1 LRGKARVLPPYEWPA
16 SFNINPHRYNKSLV
30 SLRIHSLTY
39 STILAKYYYYSAT
52 NSYGTNTKLYQSAV
66 GDHPERVNNLYF
78 TFIFLL
84 RAVIKAK
91 DHLLEYPYYTGNSTD
106 DALVAAYFTKLYDN
120 SITLNNIITIND
132 INECKNGFDES
143 ILFQEHVPVDA
154 LGSDEQLCE
163 GGRKNKIL
171 LEEFRNRFRN
181 ITKIM
186 DCVSCDK
193 CRIWGKVQILGI
205 GTAIKILLTP
215 NEDFRKI
222 NGLQLHRQEVIALV
236 NTIHQFSTSVDFAY
250 SAGKQL
256 PGGSPSSQNLV
267 IAIVT
272 SLCIIIVTFV
282 KICKSRLR

>member
-1 LRGKARVLPPYEWPA
+1 MNVNL
-16 SFNINPHRYNKSLV
+16 FQN
-30 SLRIHSLTY
+30 
-39 STILAKYYYYSAT
+39 
-52 NSYGTNTKLYQSAV
+52 AV
-66 GDHPERVNNLYF
+66 GNHPERLNNMYF
-78 TFIFLL
+78 AFIFLL

-106 DALVAAYFTKLYDN
+106 DALVMGYFTKLYDN
-120 SITLNNIITIND
+120 NITLNNIININD

-143 ILFQEHVPVDA
+143 ILFQEHVSTGGMDSEE
-154 LGSDEQLCE
+154 LQ

-193 CRIWGKVQILGI
+193 CRVWGKVQILGI

-215 NEDFRKI
+215 NEDLGRI

-236 NTIHQFSTSVDFAY
+236 NTIHQFSTSVDFANY
-250 SAGKQL
+250 VGKQQ
-256 PGGSPSSQNLV
+256 PMTGSSNQNLV
-267 IAIVT
+267 IAIIT
-272 SLCIIIVTFV
+272 SICIITVTFV
-282 KICKSRLR
+282 KIYTSRLS

>member
-1 LRGKARVLPPYEWPA
+1 MNVNL
-16 SFNINPHRYNKSLV
+16 FQN
-30 SLRIHSLTY
+30 
-39 STILAKYYYYSAT
+39 
-52 NSYGTNTKLYQSAV
+52 AV
-66 GDHPERVNNLYF
+66 GYHPERLNNMYF
-78 TFIFLL
+78 AFIFLL

-106 DALVAAYFTKLYDN
+106 DALVMGYFTKLYDN
-120 SITLNNIITIND
+120 NITLNNIININD

-143 ILFQEHVPVDA
+143 ILFQEHVSTGGM
-154 LGSDEQLCE
+154 GSEELQ

-193 CRIWGKVQILGI
+193 CRVWGKVQILGI

-215 NEDFRKI
+215 NEDLGRI

-236 NTIHQFSTSVDFAY
+236 NTIHQFSTSVDFANY
-250 SAGKQL
+250 VRRQQ
-256 PGGSPSSQNLV
+256 PMTGSSNQNLV
-267 IAIVT
+267 IAIIT
-272 SLCIIIVTFV
+272 SICIIIVTFV
-282 KICKSRLR
+282 KIYKSRLS